1 MRAFEALL
9 RVSRAHSLV
18 NPSPSSALQKAK
30 QASLF
35 GTKKPAVSCLKQL
48 VSNKKQNGLSL
59 RRNKLLFRFLPTP
72 STKERNVLPRPGSWD
87 LGPPR
92 MVDILEKQATLRET
106 EQTF

>member
-18 NPSPSSALQKAK
+18 NPSPSTALQKAK

-92 MVDILEKQATLRET
+92 MVDILEKQAILRET
-106 EQTF
+106 ERKF